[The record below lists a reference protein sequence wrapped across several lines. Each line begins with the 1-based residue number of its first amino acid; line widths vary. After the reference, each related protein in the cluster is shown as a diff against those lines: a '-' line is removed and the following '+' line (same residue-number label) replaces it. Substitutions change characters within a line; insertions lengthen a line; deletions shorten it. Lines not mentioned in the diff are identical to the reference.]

1 MNCARCVA
9 CKRESEEEFEIL
21 WRKNPKVNTLFS
33 DGRQKLSSSAA
44 VRFDFT
50 RILDDFDLAH
60 ASRAAYLSRGISFRG
75 AAEGSLFLFFPYSLY
90 RYISRHAQ

>member
-1 MNCARCVA
+1 MLRA
-9 CKRESEEEFEIL
+9 RESEEEFEIL

-33 DGRQKLSSSAA
+33 DGQKLLFGCCA
-44 VRFDFT
+44 FDFT

-60 ASRAAYLSRGISFRG
+60 DSRAQPLLSRGVSFPG

>member
-1 MNCARCVA
+1 VQE
-9 CKRESEEEFEIL
+9 RESEEEFEIL

-60 ASRAAYLSRGISFRG
+60 ASRAQPLLSRGISFRG
-75 AAEGSLFLFFPYSLY
+75 AAEGSLFLFFPYSL
-90 RYISRHAQ
+90 